1 MKDDFFKRLDRNG
14 YAESIVQTEN
24 EKQCFVCYGN
34 MYTQRHEIFHGSN
47 REKSKMY
54 GLWVNVCPA
63 CHYLIHNGD
72 GSLDKRLK
80 VRGQEAAMTVYGW
93 SIDGFRKRFGKNY
106 L

>member
-1 MKDDFFKRLDRNG
+1 MKDDFFRNLDRNG
-14 YAESIVQTEN
+14 YAPSIVQQEN
-24 EKQCFVCYGN
+24 CCFVCMCN
-34 MYTQRHEIFHGSN
+34 LHTQRHEIFHGSN

-72 GSLDKRLK
+72 GSIDKRLK

-93 SIDGFRKRFGKNY
+93 SIDDFRKRFGKNY